1 MEKKLTKKELKELED
16 RQKELRVLRD
26 RTIDALKNYEADIN
40 ATERYFKING
50 ETEKLDLYGRLKQ
63 DEKAKLLKRYEALN
77 FLKPYSEYTKEE
89 TDKGLD
95 RAWTFARLMYS
106 TKQEYDNEFLDYED
120 KILNESIDRDG
131 LLNYEIIWTK
141 EQVRLYVEL
150 AKKFGYT
157 KIYYTNSSS
166 GALANITE
174 FVKLGAKII
183 GTCSRKGYEDAGLI
197 IDITEINLEGGTNNE
212 N

>member
-16 RQKELRVLRD
+16 RQNELRILRD
-26 RTIDALKNYEADIN
+26 RTVCALKNYEADIN

-63 DEKAKLLKRYEALN
+63 DEKAKLLKRYEELN

-89 TDKGLD
+89 QDKGLD
-95 RAWTFARLMYS
+95 RAWTFARLMYR
-106 TKQEYDNEFLDYED
+106 TRQEYDYKD

-131 LLNYEIIWTK
+131 LLNDEIIWTK

-166 GALANITE
+166 GALANITD

-183 GTCSRKGYEDAGLI
+183 GTCSKKGYNEEAGLI
-197 IDITEINLEGGTNNE
+197 IDITEIDLENN